1 MKKLISLILLV
12 VFAFSTVSC
21 DEAGQ
26 LSYRDDTACDILF
39 ENAEKKLTLAEGFE
53 FMEKGELAVQSE
65 PSIGGILEK
74 LDDSAFRFTGGMSFD
89 EYAILHVAVPEDVES
104 VKTAVEGYLKAKRE
118 DALYRSYFPGEEY
131 KLDDAQVQVYGNYV
145 VYGMLSEENRTALFN
160 EVKQLLLD
168 A

>member
-1 MKKLISLILLV
+1 MKKIISLFLLAT
-12 VFAFSTVSC
+12 FALCLVSC
-21 DEAGQ
+21 SGAGQ
-26 LSYRDDTACDILF
+26 PSYRNDTTCAILF
-39 ENAEKKLTLAEGFE
+39 ENAEKKLTLDEGFE
-53 FMEKGELAVQSE
+53 FMEKGELAVMSE
-65 PSIGGILEK
+65 PSIGGVLDK
-74 LDDSAFRFTGGMSFD
+74 LDDSAFRFTGGSSFD
-89 EYAILHVAVPEDVES
+89 EYGILHVAVPEDVES
-104 VKTAVEGYLKAKRE
+104 VKSAVEEYLKAKRE